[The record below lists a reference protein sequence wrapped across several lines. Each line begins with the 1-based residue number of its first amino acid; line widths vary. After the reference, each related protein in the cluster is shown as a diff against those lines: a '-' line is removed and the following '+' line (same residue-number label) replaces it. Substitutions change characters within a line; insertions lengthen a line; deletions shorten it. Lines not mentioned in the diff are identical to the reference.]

1 MVRSSGSSSGTGPVV
16 LAVSG
21 ASAQPLAQRALQLL
35 LEAGEA
41 VELVTSRGAIGVWQA
56 ELGLRVPSEPEAQEA
71 FWRER
76 TAVSTGQLRCHRWN
90 DQAAGIA
97 SGSFK
102 TRGMVILPASMGTV
116 GRIASGVALDLV
128 ERAADVHLKE
138 GRPLVICPRETP
150 WSLVHLRNLTALAEA
165 GARIAPPVPA
175 WYHQPK
181 SIEDMVDFLVIR
193 VFDVLGYELGD
204 LRRWQGPQQQPGSPG
219 VLATGTTSA

>member
-1 MVRSSGSSSGTGPVV
+1 MVRPSGTGPVV

-56 ELGLRVPSEPEAQEA
+56 ELGLRVPSEPDAQEA

-116 GRIASGVALDLV
+116 GRIASGVAIDLV

-175 WYHQPK
+175 WYHQPQ

-193 VFDVLGYELGD
+193 IFDVLDYELGN
-204 LRRWQGPQQQPGSPG
+204 LRRWQGPPHQPGSPG
-219 VLATGTTSA
+219 APATGTTSQ

>member
-1 MVRSSGSSSGTGPVV
+1 MVAVAGPAPVV

-21 ASAQPLAQRALQLL
+21 ASAQPLAERALQLL
-35 LEAGEA
+35 LEANEA

-76 TAVSTGQLRCHRWN
+76 TGIQSGQLRCHRWN

-97 SGSFK
+97 SGSFRTK
-102 TRGMVILPASMGTV
+102 GMVILPASMGTV

-150 WSLVHLRNLTALAEA
+150 WNLVHLRNLTTLAEA

-175 WYHQPK
+175 WYHQPQT
-181 SIEDMVDFLVIR
+181 IEDMVDFLVIR
-193 VFDVLGYELGD
+193 VFDVLGFELGK
-204 LRRWQGPQQQPGSPG
+204 LRRWQGPPHQPGSPDNRS
-219 VLATGTTSA
+219 L

>member
-1 MVRSSGSSSGTGPVV
+1 MQTADPIV
-16 LAVSG
+16 LAISG

-35 LEAGEA
+35 LEAGET
-41 VELVTSRGAIGVWQA
+41 VEVVTSKGAIGVWQA
-56 ELGLRVPSEPEAQEA
+56 ELGIRVPLEPQAQEA

-76 TAVSTGQLRCHRWN
+76 TATSGGQLRCHRWN
-90 DQAAGIA
+90 DQSVGIA
-97 SGSFK
+97 SGSFRTK
-102 TRGMVILPASMGTV
+102 GMVILPASMGTV

-150 WSLVHLRNLTALAEA
+150 WNLIHLRNLTTLAEA

-175 WYHQPK
+175 WYHQPQ

-193 VFDVLGYELGD
+193 VFDVLGFDLGT
-204 LRRWQGPQQQPGSPG
+204 LNRWQGAIGRPNSGHPDP
-219 VLATGTTSA
+219 AE

>member
-1 MVRSSGSSSGTGPVV
+1 MPAADPIV
-16 LAVSG
+16 LAISG

-35 LEAGEA
+35 LEAGET
-41 VELVTSRGAIGVWQA
+41 VEVVTSKGAIGVWQA
-56 ELGLRVPSEPEAQEA
+56 ELGIRVPLEPRAQEA

-76 TAVSTGQLRCHRWN
+76 TGMAGGQLRCHRWN
-90 DQAAGIA
+90 DQSVGIA
-97 SGSFK
+97 SGSFRTK
-102 TRGMVILPASMGTV
+102 GMVILPASMGTV

-150 WSLVHLRNLTALAEA
+150 WNLIHLRNLTTLAEA

-175 WYHQPK
+175 WYHQPQ

-193 VFDVLGYELGD
+193 VFDVLGYDLGN
-204 LRRWQGPQQQPGSPG
+204 LNRWQGALGRPN
-219 VLATGTTSA
+219 SAQAD

>member
-1 MVRSSGSSSGTGPVV
+1 MPAADPIV
-16 LAVSG
+16 LAISG

-35 LEAGEA
+35 LEAGET
-41 VELVTSRGAIGVWQA
+41 VEVVTSKGAIGVWQA
-56 ELGLRVPSEPEAQEA
+56 ELGIRVPLEPRAQEA

-76 TAVSTGQLRCHRWN
+76 TGMAGGQLRCHRWN
-90 DQAAGIA
+90 DQSVGIA
-97 SGSFK
+97 SGSFRTK
-102 TRGMVILPASMGTV
+102 GMVILPASMGTV

-150 WSLVHLRNLTALAEA
+150 WNLIHLRNLTTLAEA

-175 WYHQPK
+175 WYHQPQ

-193 VFDVLGYELGD
+193 VFDVLGYDLGN
-204 LRRWQGPQQQPGSPG
+204 LNRWQGALGRPN
-219 VLATGTTSA
+219 SAQADQAE

>member
-1 MVRSSGSSSGTGPVV
+1 VVAADPIV
-16 LAVSG
+16 LAISG

-35 LEAGEA
+35 LEAGET
-41 VELVTSRGAIGVWQA
+41 VEVVTSKGAIGVWQA
-56 ELGLRVPSEPEAQEA
+56 ELGIRVPLEPRAQEA

-76 TAVSTGQLRCHRWN
+76 TGMVGGQLRCHRWN
-90 DQAAGIA
+90 DQSVGIA
-97 SGSFK
+97 SGSFRTK
-102 TRGMVILPASMGTV
+102 GMVILPASMGTV

-150 WSLVHLRNLTALAEA
+150 WNLIHLRNLTTLAEA

-175 WYHQPK
+175 WYHQPQ

-193 VFDVLGYELGD
+193 VFDVLGYDLGN
-204 LRRWQGPQQQPGSPG
+204 LNRWQGALGSPN
-219 VLATGTTSA
+219 SAQADQAD

>member
-1 MVRSSGSSSGTGPVV
+1 MPVADPIV
-16 LAVSG
+16 LAISG

-35 LEAGEA
+35 LEAGET
-41 VELVTSRGAIGVWQA
+41 VEVVTSKGAIGVWQA
-56 ELGLRVPSEPEAQEA
+56 ELGIRVPLEPRAQEA

-76 TAVSTGQLRCHRWN
+76 TGMAGGQLRCHRWN
-90 DQAAGIA
+90 DQSVGIA
-97 SGSFK
+97 SGSFRTK
-102 TRGMVILPASMGTV
+102 GMVILPASMGTV

-150 WSLVHLRNLTALAEA
+150 WNLIHLRNLTTLAEA

-175 WYHQPK
+175 WYHQPQ

-193 VFDVLGYELGD
+193 VFDVLGYDLGN
-204 LRRWQGPQQQPGSPG
+204 LNRWQGALGRPN
-219 VLATGTTSA
+219 SAQADQAE